1 MDNTSNIKNTTDLF
15 LRKTQTVSIDGRGI
29 TGLSSGIEEL
39 DRITHGFQEGDLIT
53 VAGRPAIGKSSLA
66 LSMVKRIAIDHRMP
80 VIYISPSM
88 TGEKIVKRLL
98 SIVCRIPLE
107 HIVSGM
113 LSVEEWENLERGSAA
128 LRDSPIYIFD
138 TPGICIDKLEE
149 QVHMFCKQNKAK
161 AVFIDYL
168 QLIQSKGNTNW
179 TRNDEVTDVVCRL
192 KSLAMTLNV
201 PFIILSQT
209 NRPEHKEAT
218 DSIYTPKLS
227 DLRDSGTI
235 EDVSDIVMFI
245 HCPEFY
251 QVYQDEYGNDLRGIT
266 ELYIEK
272 NLTGHR
278 HRIRL
283 KSNYDIASFESVQT
297 QHLSFDSGQASPFG
311 IF

>member
-1 MDNTSNIKNTTDLF
+1 MDNTSNIRNMTDLY
-15 LRKTQTVSIDGRGI
+15 LRKMKTISIDGRDI

-39 DRITHGFQEGDLIT
+39 DKITHGFQEGDLIT
-53 VAGRPAIGKSSLA
+53 IAGRPAIGKSSLA
-66 LSMVKRIAIDHRMP
+66 LSMVKSIAVDYRKP

-98 SIVCRIPLE
+98 SIVGRVPLD
-107 HIVSGM
+107 HIISGM
-113 LSVEEWENLERGSAA
+113 LSVEEWENLERGTIVLSE
-128 LRDSPIYIFD
+128 SPIYILD

-149 QVHMFCKQNKAK
+149 QVLMYSKQNKVK

-168 QLIQSKGNTNW
+168 QLIQSKGNPNW
-179 TRNDEVTDVVCRL
+179 NRNDEVTDVVCRL

-201 PFIILSQT
+201 PFIIISQT
-209 NRPEHKEAT
+209 NRPEHKETTNA
-218 DSIYTPKLS
+218 IYTPKLS

-235 EDVSDIVMFI
+235 EDVSDIVMFV
-245 HCPEFY
+245 HCPEY
-251 QVYQDEYGNDLRGIT
+251 HHVYQDEYGNDLRGIT

-278 HRIRL
+278 NRIRL
-283 KSNYDIASFESVQT
+283 KSNYDIAAFESSQS
-297 QHLSFDSGQASPFG
+297 QHFSFNTPFG

>member
-1 MDNTSNIKNTTDLF
+1 
-15 LRKTQTVSIDGRGI
+15 
-29 TGLSSGIEEL
+29 
-39 DRITHGFQEGDLIT
+39 
-53 VAGRPAIGKSSLA
+53 
-66 LSMVKRIAIDHRMP
+66 
-80 VIYISPSM
+80 
-88 TGEKIVKRLL
+88 
-98 SIVCRIPLE
+98 
-107 HIVSGM
+107 M

-138 TPGICIDKLEE
+138 TPGISIDKLEE

-209 NRPEHKEAT
+209 NRPEHKEVT

-235 EDVSDIVMFI
+235 EDVSDMVMFI
-245 HCPEFY
+245 HRPEYY

-297 QHLSFDSGQASPFG
+297 QNLSFDTGHVSPFG

>member
-1 MDNTSNIKNTTDLF
+1 
-15 LRKTQTVSIDGRGI
+15 
-29 TGLSSGIEEL
+29 
-39 DRITHGFQEGDLIT
+39 
-53 VAGRPAIGKSSLA
+53 
-66 LSMVKRIAIDHRMP
+66 MVKRIAIDHRMP

-88 TGEKIVKRLL
+88 TGEKIVQRLL
-98 SIVCRIPLE
+98 SIVCKIPLE

-138 TPGICIDKLEE
+138 TPGISIDKLEE

-168 QLIQSKGNTNW
+168 QLIQSKGNPNW

-209 NRPEHKEAT
+209 NRPEHKENT
-218 DSIYTPKLS
+218 DFIYTPKLS

-235 EDVSDIVMFI
+235 EDVSDMVMFI
-245 HCPEFY
+245 HRPEY
-251 QVYQDEYGNDLRGIT
+251 YRVYQDEYGNDLRGIT

-272 NLTGHR
+272 NLNGHR
-278 HRIRL
+278 NRIRL

-297 QHLSFDSGQASPFG
+297 QNLSFDTGHVSPFG

>member
-1 MDNTSNIKNTTDLF
+1 MSNIKNTTDLF
-15 LRKTQTVSIDGRGI
+15 LRKIQTVSIDGRGI

-39 DRITHGFQEGDLIT
+39 DKITHGFQEGDLIT

-66 LSMVKRIAIDHRMP
+66 LSMVKSIAIDHRMP

-88 TGEKIVKRLL
+88 TGEKIVQRLL
-98 SIVCRIPLE
+98 SIVCKIPLE

-128 LRDSPIYIFD
+128 LRDSPIYIYD
-138 TPGICIDKLEE
+138 TPGISIDKLEE
-149 QVHMFCKQNKAK
+149 QVQMFCKQNKAK

-168 QLIQSKGNTNW
+168 QLIQSKGNPNW

-192 KSLAMTLNV
+192 KSLAMTL
-201 PFIILSQT
+201 
-209 NRPEHKEAT
+209 
-218 DSIYTPKLS
+218 TPKLS

>member
-1 MDNTSNIKNTTDLF
+1 
-15 LRKTQTVSIDGRGI
+15 
-29 TGLSSGIEEL
+29 
-39 DRITHGFQEGDLIT
+39 
-53 VAGRPAIGKSSLA
+53 
-66 LSMVKRIAIDHRMP
+66 MVKRIAIDRRMP

-138 TPGICIDKLEE
+138 TPGISIDKLEE

-201 PFIILSQT
+201 PCVILSQT
-209 NRPEHKEAT
+209 NRPEHKENT
-218 DSIYTPKLS
+218 DFIYTPQLS

-235 EDVSDIVMFI
+235 EDVSDMVMFI
-245 HCPEFY
+245 HRPEYY

>member
-1 MDNTSNIKNTTDLF
+1 MDNMSNIKNTTDLF
-15 LRKTQTVSIDGRGI
+15 LRKKQTVSIDGRGI

-39 DRITHGFQEGDLIT
+39 DKITHGFQEGDLIT

-66 LSMVKRIAIDHRMP
+66 LSMVKRIVIDHRMP

-88 TGEKIVKRLL
+88 TGEKIVQRLL
-98 SIVCRIPLE
+98 SIVCKIPLE

-128 LRDSPIYIFD
+128 LRDSPISIYD
-138 TPGICIDKLEE
+138 TPGISIDKLEE

-168 QLIQSKGNTNW
+168 QLIQSNGNPNW

-218 DSIYTPKLS
+218 ESIYIPKLS

-235 EDVSDIVMFI
+235 EDVSDMVMFI
-245 HCPEFY
+245 HRPEYY

-283 KSNYDIASFESVQT
+283 KSNYDIASFESIQT
-297 QHLSFDSGQASPFG
+297 QNLSFDTGHVSPFG